1 MVFAKSRHQKGR
13 KLTKTRSSPPWLYL
27 SMHILK
33 KQVTIARIQPRQPTI
48 TSSNMQLSRR

>member
-1 MVFAKSRHQKGR
+1 MVIAKSRHQKGR

-27 SMHILK
+27 SMHILN